1 MKLELKSLPE
11 AEFLLEMN
19 ATPLIDI
26 MMVLL
31 IMLIVTIPVQLH
43 SIDLH
48 MPQSS
53 SAKPPAPPVIIRVDI
68 DSNNVIHWNG
78 KTLQDANDMEQ
89 MIQASAFITPQPE
102 IHIRADAKAKYGTV
116 ARVMA
121 SVQKNGLK
129 KLGIVE

>member
-1 MKLELKSLPE
+1 
-11 AEFLLEMN
+11 
-19 ATPLIDI
+19 
-26 MMVLL
+26 
-31 IMLIVTIPVQLH
+31 
-43 SIDLH
+43 
-48 MPQSS
+48 
-53 SAKPPAPPVIIRVDI
+53 
-68 DSNNVIHWNG
+68 VIHWNG